1 MTARAKL
8 ALLRT
13 LRLVAHLEQE
23 TASSLGERGAG
34 LLGDVAIGAGVVG
47 QQFPQLLFR
56 GRVDV
61 VDLRNVFRPG
71 WAITFKRKNALR
83 ATVKCAIKQIQMVN

>member
-71 WAITFKRKNALR
+71 WAITLKRKNAKILL
-83 ATVKCAIKQIQMVN
+83 NS